1 MNMKKVFKF
10 VICALMVAVMVCSPL
25 TVLAK
30 STVTYSYSEENPKLS
45 PDACYVE
52 KSIYGKDIGCG
63 DLKSPQDICI
73 FNDEIYITDSG
84 NNRIVVTDLSF
95 KFKREITSF
104 TLNGKETK
112 LSNPKGLFLTD
123 DCLCVADTDNA
134 RVLVINNLGEVILS
148 LEKPKN
154 ELYNQKLEFQPQK
167 VLKDKNGFYYV
178 INFGNYEGALLYN
191 PDGSFNSFFGG
202 NKVTVTVSV
211 LVEDLWRNI
220 MNKTQISR
228 TVQNIPQEYG
238 NFDIDSKG
246 FIYTCT
252 NNTTDKVDQVKKLN
266 PNGQNVW
273 DSGKNYGDTA
283 EIYNGKTELV
293 TRIVDLSID
302 DDDFITAVDS
312 QFGHVFQYSSVD
324 GRILFVTG
332 NIGAQSGTFATPA
345 AVETDNEGIYVLDS
359 SKSNV
364 TILKYTEYGKDVR
377 TAMTL
382 FNDGKYQD
390 ALDYWKTVIRKNGN
404 LQIAYI
410 GIGEALLG
418 QKKYTEAME
427 YFEIGRYKDGYSEAF
442 KSYRKEILQ
451 ANFTW
456 ILIFVVGLLITV
468 YTVSYINKK
477 NKKIDYTIK
486 RYKKWQYPF
495 FVCFHPAK
503 GYEDL
508 KWSNQT
514 SLVASYIILGLWF
527 VSSILKRQKTA
538 FLFNTNLDSLVD
550 FNIFVQF
557 LSTIGLFAAFVVINW
572 ALCTLFE
579 GKGTMKN
586 IWIYTSYALIPI
598 VISNYLWVGLS
609 YVFGADE
616 AAFLNIINAA
626 CIIWALALLLKGLS
640 VLHEYNLKQVIL
652 SLLATVF
659 GMAIVVFLL
668 VLVISLFNRLLTFF
682 TTIID
687 EIRMQSVMKG
697 G

>member
-1 MNMKKVFKF
+1 MKKIFKLLICVLLIALTLCTPF
-10 VICALMVAVMVCSPL
+10 VAF
-25 TVLAK
+25 AK
-30 STVTYSYSEENPKLS
+30 STNTYSYSGEEPKLS
-45 PDACYVE
+45 PDACIVE

-63 DLKSPQDICI
+63 DLKSPQDLCI
-73 FNDEIYITDSG
+73 FGDEIYITDSG

-95 KFKREITSF
+95 KFKREIKSF
-104 TLNGKETK
+104 IKDGQETL
-112 LSNPKGLFLTD
+112 LSEPKGMFIND
-123 DCLCVADTDNA
+123 DCLCVTDTGNA
-134 RVLVINNLGEVILS
+134 RVLVIDNSGNVVLT
-148 LEKPKN
+148 LEKPN
-154 ELYNQKLEFQPQK
+154 SELYNQKLEFKPQK

-202 NKVTVTVSV
+202 NKVTVTVTL
-211 LVEDLWRNI
+211 LVENFWRNI
-220 MNKTQISR
+220 MNKTQISK

-252 NNTTDKVDQVKKLN
+252 NNTTDKVDQIKKLN
-266 PNGQNVW
+266 PNGENVW

-283 EIYNGKTELV
+283 EIYDGKNELV

-302 DDDFITAVDS
+302 ENDFITAVDS
-312 QFGHVFQYSSVD
+312 QFGHIFQYSAVD
-324 GRILFVTG
+324 GRILFALG

-345 AVETDNEGIYVLDS
+345 AIETDNDFIYVLDS
-359 SKSNV
+359 SKANITV
-364 TILKYTEYGKDVR
+364 YKYTQYGKDVR

-427 YFEIGRYKDGYSEAF
+427 YFEIGRYKEGYSEAF
-442 KSYRKEILQ
+442 LLYRKDLLQ
-451 ANFTW
+451 DNFTW

-477 NKKIDYTIK
+477 NKKVDFTIK

-495 FVCFHPAK
+495 YVCFHPAK

-514 SLVASYIILGLWF
+514 SFVASIIILALWF
-527 VSSILKRQKTA
+527 VSSILKRQNTA
-538 FLFNTNLDSLVD
+538 FLFNTNLDTLVE
-550 FNIFVQF
+550 FNILVQF
-557 LSTIGLFAAFVVINW
+557 LSTVGLFAAFVVINW

-586 IWIYTSYALIPI
+586 IWIYTSYALIPV

-626 CIIWALALLLKGLS
+626 CLIWALALLLKGMS

-687 EIRMQSVMKG
+687 EIRMHSVMKG

>member
-1 MNMKKVFKF
+1 MNIKRLLKF
-10 VICALMVAVMVCSPL
+10 VLCTALIMVMVCMPF
-25 TVLAK
+25 TAFAK
-30 STVTYSYSEENPKLS
+30 STVTYSYSGEEPKLS
-45 PDACYVE
+45 PDACFVE
-52 KSIYGKDIGCG
+52 KSIYGADIGCG
-63 DLKSPQDICI
+63 SLKSPQDICI

-84 NNRIVVTDLSF
+84 NNRIVVTDMDF
-95 KFKREITSF
+95 NFKREIKSF
-104 TLNGKETK
+104 LLDGKETL
-112 LSNPKGLFLTD
+112 LSNPKGMFIND
-123 DCLCVADTDNA
+123 DCLCVADTGNA
-134 RVLVINNLGEVILS
+134 RVLVINNLGEVVLS
-148 LEKPKN
+148 LEKPES

-178 INFGNYEGALLYN
+178 INFGSYEGALLYN

-202 NKVTVTVSV
+202 NRMTVTVSL

-220 MNKTQISR
+220 MNKTQLSR

-252 NNTTDKVDQVKKLN
+252 NNTTDKVDQIKKLN
-266 PNGQNVW
+266 PNGENVW
-273 DSGKNYGDTA
+273 DTGKNYGDTA
-283 EIYNGKTELV
+283 EVYNGKTELV
-293 TRIVDLSID
+293 TRIVDLSVD
-302 DDDFITAVDS
+302 DGDFITAVDS
-312 QFGHVFQYSSVD
+312 QYGHVFQYSSVD
-324 GRILFVTG
+324 GRILFVLG

-345 AVETDNEGIYVLDS
+345 AVETDQNGIYVLDS
-359 SKSNV
+359 SKGSV
-364 TILKYTEYGKDVR
+364 TVFKYTEYGKDVR
-377 TAMTL
+377 MAMTL

-427 YFEIGRYKDGYSEAF
+427 YFEIGMYKEGYSEAF
-442 KSYRKEILQ
+442 KAYRKDILQ

-456 ILIFVVGLLITV
+456 ILILVVGLLITV

-477 NKKIDYTIK
+477 NKKVDFSIK

-495 FVCFHPAK
+495 YVCFHPGK
-503 GYEDL
+503 GFDDL
-508 KWSNQT
+508 KWSKQT
-514 SLVASYIILGLWF
+514 SFTASIVILTLWF
-527 VSSILKRQKTA
+527 VSSILKRQNTA
-538 FLFNTNLDSLVD
+538 FLFNTNLESLVD
-550 FNIFVQF
+550 FNILVQF

-586 IWIYTSYALIPI
+586 IWIYTSYALIPV

-616 AAFLNIINAA
+616 AAFLNIINVA
-626 CIIWALALLLKGLS
+626 CIIWALALLLKGMS

-668 VLVISLFNRLLTFF
+668 VLVISLFNRLLTFI

-687 EIRMQSVMKG
+687 EIRMHSVMKG